1 MFNTVKEAWAEVGG
15 LSKPSKMPSY
25 GYSLSAFKCKVG
37 SKLRNIAN
45 STCSDCYALKGR
57 YVFPNVQEALDR
69 RMDRLLNNPKWVE
82 AMAFLINHYCKNKV
96 KMHRLKEATITN
108 NVFRWHDSGDIQSLD
123 HLQKIVA
130 IAELTPSVRH
140 WLPTREVAMVRDYQ
154 KQYGEFRS
162 NLVVRISAT
171 MINGLPH
178 KFHRH
183 TSTVSTAKDF
193 DLGWTCPAS
202 KQDNKCGTCRACWD
216 SNVENI
222 TYPLH

>member
-1 MFNTVKEAWAEVGG
+1 MFNTVKDAWAEVGG

-154 KQYGEFRS
+154 KQYGEFPS

-202 KQDNKCGTCRACWD
+202 KQGNKCGDCRACWD
-216 SNVENI
+216 SNVANV

>member
-1 MFNTVKEAWAEVGG
+1 MFNSIKEAWTEVGG

-37 SKLRNIAN
+37 SKLRLVEN
-45 STCSDCYALKGR
+45 STCADCYALKGR

-69 RMDRLLNNPKWVE
+69 RMDKLLNNPKWVE
-82 AMAFLINHYCKNKV
+82 AMVFLLLHYCTKSK
-96 KMHRLKEATITN
+96 
-108 NVFRWHDSGDIQSLD
+108 VFRWHDSGDIQSID
-123 HLQKIVA
+123 HLQKIVE
-130 IAELTPSVRH
+130 IAERTSDIQH
-140 WLPTREVAMVRDYQ
+140 WLPTREVGIV
-154 KQYGEFRS
+154 KQYLKEFGEFPN

-202 KQDNKCGTCRACWD
+202 KQGNKCGTCRACWD

>member
-1 MFNTVKEAWAEVGG
+1 MFNTVKEAWNEVGG

-37 SKLRNIAN
+37 SKLREIEN
-45 STCSDCYALKGR
+45 STCYECYAMAGR
-57 YVFPNVQEALDR
+57 YVFRNVQDALDR
-69 RMDRLLNNPKWVE
+69 RMDKLLNNPKWVD
-82 AMAFLINHYCKNKV
+82 AMVFLLLHYCTKSK
-96 KMHRLKEATITN
+96 
-108 NVFRWHDSGDIQSLD
+108 VFRWHDSGDIQSID
-123 HLQKIVA
+123 HLQKIVE
-130 IAELTPSVRH
+130 IAERTSDIQH
-140 WLPTREVAMVRDYQ
+140 WLPTREVGIV
-154 KQYGEFRS
+154 KQYLKEFGEFPN

-171 MINGLPH
+171 MINGIPH

-202 KQDNKCGTCRACWD
+202 KQGNKCGTCRACWD

>member
-1 MFNTVKEAWAEVGG
+1 MFNTVKEAWNEVGG

-37 SKLRNIAN
+37 SKLREIEN
-45 STCSDCYALKGR
+45 STCYECYAMAGR
-57 YVFPNVQEALDR
+57 YVFRNVQDALDR
-69 RMDRLLNNPKWVE
+69 RMDKLLNNPKWVD
-82 AMAFLINHYCKNKV
+82 AMVFLLLHYCTKSK
-96 KMHRLKEATITN
+96 
-108 NVFRWHDSGDIQSLD
+108 VFRWHDSGDIQSID
-123 HLQKIVA
+123 HLQKIVE
-130 IAELTPSVRH
+130 IAKRTSDIQH
-140 WLPTREVAMVRDYQ
+140 WLPTREVGIV
-154 KQYGEFRS
+154 KQYLKEFGEFPN

-171 MINGLPH
+171 MINGIPH

-202 KQDNKCGTCRACWD
+202 KQGNKCGTCRACWD

>member
-15 LSKPSKMPSY
+15 LSKPSKMPSF

-69 RMDRLLNNPKWVE
+69 RMDKLLNNPKWVE
-82 AMAFLINHYCKNKV
+82 AMVFLLLHYCTKS
-96 KMHRLKEATITN
+96 E
-108 NVFRWHDSGDIQSLD
+108 VFRWHDSGDIQSLD
-123 HLQKIVA
+123 HLQKIVE
-130 IAELTPSVRH
+130 IAKRTPNIRH

-154 KQYGEFRS
+154 KQFGEFPS

-202 KQDNKCGTCRACWD
+202 KQGNKCGTCRACWD

>member
-1 MFNTVKEAWAEVGG
+1 MFNTVKEAWNEVGG

-25 GYSLSAFKCKVG
+25 GYSLSAYKCKVG
-37 SKLRNIAN
+37 SKLREIEN
-45 STCSDCYALKGR
+45 STCYECYAMAGR
-57 YVFPNVQEALDR
+57 YVFRNVQDALDR
-69 RMDRLLNNPKWVE
+69 RMDKLLNNPKWLD
-82 AMAFLINHYCKNKV
+82 AMVFLLLHYCTKS
-96 KMHRLKEATITN
+96 E
-108 NVFRWHDSGDIQSLD
+108 VFRWHDSGDIQSLD
-123 HLQKIVA
+123 HLQKIVE
-130 IAELTPSVRH
+130 IAKRTPNIRH

-154 KQYGEFRS
+154 KQFGEFPS

-202 KQDNKCGTCRACWD
+202 KQGNKCGDCRACWD

>member
-1 MFNTVKEAWAEVGG
+1 MFNTIKEAWNEVGG

-37 SKLRNIAN
+37 SKLREIEN
-45 STCSDCYALKGR
+45 STCYECYAMAGR
-57 YVFPNVQEALDR
+57 YVFRNVQDALDR
-69 RMDRLLNNPKWVE
+69 RMDKLLNNPKWVD
-82 AMAFLINHYCKNKV
+82 AMVFLLLHYCTKSK
-96 KMHRLKEATITN
+96 
-108 NVFRWHDSGDIQSLD
+108 VFRWHDSGDIQSID
-123 HLQKIVA
+123 HLQKIVE
-130 IAELTPSVRH
+130 IAERTSDIQH
-140 WLPTREVAMVRDYQ
+140 WLPTREVGIV
-154 KQYGEFRS
+154 KQYLKEFGEFPN

>member
-1 MFNTVKEAWAEVGG
+1 MFNTIKEAWNEVGG

-37 SKLRNIAN
+37 SKLREIEN
-45 STCSDCYALKGR
+45 STCYECYAMAGR
-57 YVFPNVQEALDR
+57 YVFRNVQDALDR
-69 RMDRLLNNPKWVE
+69 RMDKLLNNPKWVD
-82 AMAFLINHYCKNKV
+82 AMVFLLLHYCTKSK
-96 KMHRLKEATITN
+96 
-108 NVFRWHDSGDIQSLD
+108 VFRWHDSGDIQSID
-123 HLQKIVA
+123 HLQKIVE
-130 IAELTPSVRH
+130 IAERTSDIQH
-140 WLPTREVAMVRDYQ
+140 WLPTREVGIV
-154 KQYGEFRS
+154 KQYLKEFGEFPN

-183 TSTVSTAKDF
+183 TSTVSTAKEF

-202 KQDNKCGTCRACWD
+202 KQYNKCGTCRACWD

>member
-69 RMDRLLNNPKWVE
+69 RMDKLLNNPKWVD
-82 AMAFLINHYCKNKV
+82 AMVFLLLHYCIKSK
-96 KMHRLKEATITN
+96 
-108 NVFRWHDSGDIQSLD
+108 VFRWHDSGDIQSID
-123 HLQKIVA
+123 HLQKIVE
-130 IAELTPSVRH
+130 IAKRTSDIQH
-140 WLPTREVAMVRDYQ
+140 WLPTREVGIV
-154 KQYGEFRS
+154 KQYLKEFGEFPN

-183 TSTVSTAKDF
+183 TSTVSTAKEF

-202 KQDNKCGTCRACWD
+202 KQGNKCDTCRACWD

>member
-1 MFNTVKEAWAEVGG
+1 MFNTVKEAWNEVGG

-37 SKLRNIAN
+37 SKLREIEN
-45 STCSDCYALKGR
+45 STCYECYAMAGR
-57 YVFPNVQEALDR
+57 YVFRNVQDALDR
-69 RMDRLLNNPKWVE
+69 RMDKLLNNPKWVD
-82 AMAFLINHYCKNKV
+82 AMVFLLLHYCTKSK
-96 KMHRLKEATITN
+96 
-108 NVFRWHDSGDIQSLD
+108 VFRWHDSGDIQSID
-123 HLQKIVA
+123 HLQKIVE
-130 IAELTPSVRH
+130 IAERTSDIQH
-140 WLPTREVAMVRDYQ
+140 WLPTREVGIV
-154 KQYGEFRS
+154 KQYLKEFGEFPN

-202 KQDNKCGTCRACWD
+202 KQGNKCGTCRACWD